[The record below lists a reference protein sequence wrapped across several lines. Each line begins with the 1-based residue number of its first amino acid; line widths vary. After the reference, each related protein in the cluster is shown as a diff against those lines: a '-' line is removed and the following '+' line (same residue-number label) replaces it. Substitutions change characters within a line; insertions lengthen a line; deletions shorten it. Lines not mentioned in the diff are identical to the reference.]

1 MLALFLFN
9 MGGYKIWFYVAQQK
23 SNQQLELALDKDDYN
38 PSELITIKVPLSLP
52 YMSDQTSFERVDGEI
67 NIDGKI
73 YKYVKRKIY
82 NGELVLLCLP
92 DKNKMRLLHAKD
104 EFFKYANDLL
114 NTPSKKSGNNSS
126 LPKIVLSEYY
136 SQSNEWKLPALLIS
150 KNRYTLHKPFYL
162 PSGTHITPEQ
172 PPDLS

>member
-1 MLALFLFN
+1 

-23 SNQQLELALDKDDYN
+23 SNQQLELAFDNDDYD
-38 PSELITIKVPLSLP
+38 PFELITIKVPLSLP
-52 YMSDQTSFERVDGEI
+52 YMSDQSSFERVDGEI

-82 NGELVLLCLP
+82 NGELILLCLQ
-92 DKNKMRLLHAKD
+92 DNNKMKLLNAKE

-114 NTPSKKSGNNSS
+114 NIPSKKSGNNSS

-136 SQSNEWKLPALLIS
+136 SPSNEWKLPSLLMS
-150 KNRYTLHKPFYL
+150 RSSHNHYQTYYL
-162 PSGTHITPEQ
+162 PSGTHFKPEQ
-172 PPDLS
+172 PPELS